1 MARVT
6 GFPAELVAFHIVLPL
21 VLEYQDIRVQLTG
34 LVTFGLHLIAGADRS
49 CRQHCNALF

>member
-1 MARVT
+1 MARGT

-34 LVTFGLHLIAGADRS
+34 LVTFGLHLIAGADS
-49 CRQHCNALF
+49 TEWHCNNSY